1 MFHHSLKKNPKPA
14 SNMFQPL
21 PIKSQLPTHLLL
33 FTRASFNAPSTEAA
47 SFNAP
52 STEAKFIELQ
62 RGSKDGICFT
72 SFQEKH
78 P

>member
-33 FTRASFNAPSTEAA
+33 FTRASFNAPSTEA
-47 SFNAP
+47 
-52 STEAKFIELQ
+52 KFIELQ